1 MMVDG
6 TRGPAENDAMTLQ
19 LLNRIGGARVASVTG
34 GSFEV
39 RSPTDNSLVATAP
52 ASSAADID
60 RAVAAAKDG
69 FALWSRM
76 PAPARGEVLLRAG
89 RVLEQRKEEIAL
101 LMAREMGKRLEEARG
116 DVQEAIDTAWYA
128 ATEGRRLFGRTAP
141 SELSSKLGF
150 TVRRPVGVA
159 AIITAWNFPV
169 AVPSWKIFPAL
180 VCGNAVVWKPAE
192 EAPAVADLF
201 AAALAEAGLPPGVLN
216 VVYGDGESAG
226 APLVAH
232 PGISLVSFTGSSP
245 VGRRIAE
252 VAGRTLKHVS
262 LELGGKNPVIVLPDA
277 DLDLAVDGLLWGAFG
292 TAGQRC
298 TASSRLIA
306 VGDVAAKL
314 LPRLIARALE
324 LRLGD
329 PLHPATDLGPLI
341 SEQHRERVHARVQD
355 AIRGG
360 ARLLCGGEISRDP
373 RLAAGWFYPP
383 TILETARGTPIALE
397 EVFGP
402 VLTVLRADSL
412 EEAIDIAN
420 EVEFGLSSSIYTRDV
435 SAAMRAVER
444 IDAGITYV
452 NAPTIGAEAH
462 FPFGGVKQ
470 TGNGHR
476 DGGWAPY
483 EFFSEVKTVYIDYS
497 GRLQRAQI
505 DNRL

>member
-1 MMVDG
+1 
-6 TRGPAENDAMTLQ
+6 MTDQ
-19 LLNRIGGARVASVTG
+19 LLNRIGKNRVASGRT
-34 GSFEV
+34 FEV
-39 RSPTDNSLVATAP
+39 RSPTDGSLVATAP
-52 ASSAADID
+52 ASTAADVD
-60 RAVAAAKDG
+60 RAVAAALEG
-69 FALWSRM
+69 FRSWSRT
-76 PAPARGEVLLRAG
+76 PAPARGEILLKAG
-89 RVLEQRKEEIAL
+89 RVLEEHKEELAV

-141 SELSSKLGF
+141 SELSEKLGF

-201 AAALAEAGLPPGVLN
+201 AAALEEAGLPPGVLN
-216 VVYGDGESAG
+216 VVHGDGEGAG

-232 PGISLVSFTGSSP
+232 PGVSLVSFTGSSA

-252 VAGRTLKHVS
+252 IAGRSLKHVS
-262 LELGGKNPVIVLPDA
+262 LELGGKNPAIVLPDA
-277 DLDLAVDGLLWGAFG
+277 DLELAVDGVLWGAFG

-298 TASSRLIA
+298 TATSRLIT
-306 VGDVAAKL
+306 VGDAAARL
-314 LPRLIARALE
+314 LPRLIARARE

-329 PLHPATDLGPLI
+329 PLDASADVGPLI
-341 SEQHRERVHARVQD
+341 SGRHRERVHACVTD
-355 AIRGG
+355 AVRDG
-360 ARLLCGGEISRDP
+360 ARLLCGGEP
-373 RLAAGWFYPP
+373 CTEARLAAGHFYPP
-383 TILETARGTPIALE
+383 TILEVARGSRIALE
-397 EVFGP
+397 EIFGP
-402 VLTVLRADSL
+402 VLSVLQAGSL
-412 EEAIDIAN
+412 DEAIEIAN
-420 EVEFGLSSSIYTRDV
+420 EVEYGLSSSIYTKDV
-435 SAAMRAVER
+435 SAALRAVER
-444 IDAGITYV
+444 VDAGITYV

-476 DGGWAPY
+476 EGGWAPY

-505 DNRL
+505 DNRKLV

>member
-1 MMVDG
+1 
-6 TRGPAENDAMTLQ
+6 MTIQ
-19 LLNRIGGARVASVTG
+19 LLNRIGAGRVAAASG
-34 GSFEV
+34 ASFEV
-39 RSPTDNSLVATAP
+39 RSPSDHSLIAVAP
-52 ASSAADID
+52 ASNASDID
-60 RAVAAAKDG
+60 RAVAAAQAA
-69 FALWSRM
+69 FASWSRT
-76 PAPARGEVLLRAG
+76 PAPARGEVLLKAG
-89 RVLEQRKEEIAL
+89 RVLEQRKEELAS

-116 DVQEAIDTAWYA
+116 DVQEAIDTAYYA
-128 ATEGRRLFGRTAP
+128 CTEGRRLFGRTAP

-150 TVRRPVGVA
+150 TVRRPIGVA

-180 VCGNAVVWKPAE
+180 VCGNSIVWKPAE

-201 AAALAEAGLPPGVLN
+201 AAALEEAGLPPGVLN
-216 VVYGDGESAG
+216 LVHGDGEGAG

-232 PGISLVSFTGSSP
+232 AGVALISFTGSSA

-252 VAGRTLKHVS
+252 VAGRSLKHVS

-277 DLDLAVDGLLWGAFG
+277 DLDLAVDGILWGAFG

-298 TASSRLIA
+298 TATSRLIA
-306 VGDVAAKL
+306 AGATAEVLMEKL
-314 LPRLIARALE
+314 VTRARA

-329 PLHPATDLGPLI
+329 PLDPSADIGPLI
-341 SEQHRERVHARVQD
+341 SESHRKGVHARVQ
-355 AIRGG
+355 AAVQGG
-360 ARLLCGGEISRDP
+360 ARLICGGELP
-373 RLAAGWFYPP
+373 RAGAGWFYPP
-383 TILETARGTPIALE
+383 TILEAARGTPIALE

-402 VLTVLRADSL
+402 VLTVLRAKDL
-412 EEAIDIAN
+412 DEAIEIAN
-420 EVEFGLSSSIYTRDV
+420 EVQYGLSSSIYTKDV
-435 SAAMRAVER
+435 GAALRAVER

-476 DGGWAPY
+476 EGGWAPY

-505 DNRL
+505 DNRD

>member
-1 MMVDG
+1 
-6 TRGPAENDAMTLQ
+6 MTIELM
-19 LLNRIGGARVASVTG
+19 NRIGAGRAPANSGAT
-34 GSFEV
+34 FQI
-39 RSPTDNSLVATAP
+39 RSPSDGSLVARAP
-52 ASSAADID
+52 LSSAADVD
-60 RAVAAAKDG
+60 RAVAAAADAFRK
-69 FALWSRM
+69 WRRV
-76 PAPARGEVLLRAG
+76 PAPARGEILLKAG
-89 RVLEQRKEEIAL
+89 RVLEQRKEELAVC
-101 LMAREMGKRLEEARG
+101 MAREMGKRLEEARG
-116 DVQEAIDTAWYA
+116 DVQEAIDTAHYA
-128 ATEGRRLFGRTAP
+128 GTEGRRLFGRTAP

-201 AAALAEAGLPPGVLN
+201 AAALEEAGLPPGVLN
-216 VVYGDGESAG
+216 VIHGDGEGVG

-232 PGISLVSFTGSSP
+232 SGVSLISFTGSTA
-245 VGRRIAE
+245 VGCRIAE
-252 VAGRTLKHVS
+252 VAGRSLKHVS

-277 DLDLAVDGLLWGAFG
+277 DLELAVDGLLWGAFG

-298 TASSRLIA
+298 TATSRLIA
-306 VGDVAAKL
+306 VGDAGDRL
-314 LPRLIARALE
+314 LPRLIARARE

-329 PLHPATDLGPLI
+329 PLDLATDIGPLI
-341 SEQHRERVHARVQD
+341 SAQHRERVHAHVQ
-355 AIRGG
+355 AAVRGG
-360 ARLLCGGEISRDP
+360 ARLVCGGELPSDP
-373 RLAAGWFYPP
+373 RLAAGWFYSP
-383 TILETARGTPIALE
+383 TVLEVMRGTPIALE

-402 VLTVLRADSL
+402 VLSVLRASSL
-412 EEAIDIAN
+412 DEAIDIAN
-420 EVEFGLSSSIYTRDV
+420 EVEYGLSSSIYTKDID
-435 SAAMRAVER
+435 AALRAVEH

-476 DGGWAPY
+476 EGGWAPY
-483 EFFSEVKTVYIDYS
+483 EFFSEIKTVYIDYS

-505 DNRL
+505 DNRQSA